1 MTEADRW
8 DIEAQEFIRRN
19 HEDPTHVANLA
30 QFLKDNPVSVLA
42 LRGDDA
48 VKFLDILEKHTH
60 ASRTYRPVPMQG
72 P

>member
-19 HEDPTHVANLA
+19 HKDPTQVANLA
-30 QFLKDNPVSVLA
+30 QFLKDNPVSALA

-48 VKFLDILEKHTH
+48 VKFLDILEKVCT
-60 ASRTYRPVPMQG
+60 SRTYTPVPM
-72 P
+72 